1 MEGSIQVCSGIRLS
15 SEYSG
20 QLYMAFFLLLRLM
33 GGSGANGFK
42 TFTTA
47 AKQITTFYTRADYHV
62 NNFLKFLA
70 GTQNRASVV
79 KLSSR
84 LTGPI

>member
-1 MEGSIQVCSGIRLS
+1 MEGSIQVCSGIRLP
-15 SEYSG
+15 SEFSG
-20 QLYMAFFLLLRLM
+20 QLYMAFFLSLRLM

-42 TFTTA
+42 TFRTA

>member
-1 MEGSIQVCSGIRLS
+1 MCSGIRLS
-15 SEYSG
+15 SEFSG
-20 QLYMAFFLLLRLM
+20 QLHMAFFLLLRLM

-42 TFTTA
+42 TFRTTP
-47 AKQITTFYTRADYHV
+47 KQITTFYTRADYHV

-79 KLSSR
+79 KLPSR

>member
-1 MEGSIQVCSGIRLS
+1 MCSGIRLS
-15 SEYSG
+15 SEFSG

-42 TFTTA
+42 T
-47 AKQITTFYTRADYHV
+47 KQITTFYTRADYHV